1 MLFPPVQFCCLAAV
15 SAQQHVLND
24 MMPDIFFV
32 YIYYAIMLYAIFPNE
47 KKTSYQLEIYKPTT
61 TEFQYP
67 GKKPD
72 ERTTGV
78 GYVDEQ
84 Y

>member
-32 YIYYAIMLYAIFPNE
+32 YIYYAIMLYAIFP
-47 KKTSYQLEIYKPTT
+47 KKTSY
-61 TEFQYP
+61 
-67 GKKPD
+67 
-72 ERTTGV
+72 
-78 GYVDEQ
+78 
-84 Y
+84 